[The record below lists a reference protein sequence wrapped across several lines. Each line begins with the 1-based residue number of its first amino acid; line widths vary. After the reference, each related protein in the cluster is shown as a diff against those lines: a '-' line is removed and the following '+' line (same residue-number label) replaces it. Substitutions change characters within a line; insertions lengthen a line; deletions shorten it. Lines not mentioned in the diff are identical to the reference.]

1 MRINWKVRFRNPAWL
16 TSLLALAV
24 STVYQ
29 LLAMFEI
36 APALTED
43 ALMQALAA
51 AVQLL
56 TLMGVLIDPTTKGL
70 GDSERAL
77 EYEKPE

>member
-1 MRINWKVRFRNPAWL
+1 MKINWKVRLRNPAWV
-16 TSLLALAV
+16 TSLLAMIV

-43 ALMQALAA
+43 ALMQAIAA

-70 GDSERAL
+70 SDSARAL
-77 EYEKPE
+77 EYERPE

>member
-1 MRINWKVRFRNPAWL
+1 LKINWKVRLRNPAWI
-16 TSLLALAV
+16 TSLLALIV

-29 LLAMFEI
+29 LLAMFDV

-43 ALMQALAA
+43 ALMQAVAA

-70 GDSERAL
+70 SDSARAL
-77 EYEKPE
+77 EYERPE

>member
-1 MRINWKVRFRNPAWL
+1 MKINWKVRLRNPAWV
-16 TSLLALAV
+16 TSLLALIV

-43 ALMQALAA
+43 ALMQAIAA

-70 GDSERAL
+70 SDSARAL
-77 EYEKPE
+77 EYERPE

>member
-1 MRINWKVRFRNPAWL
+1 MKINWKVRFRNPAWI
-16 TSLLALAV
+16 TSLLALIV
-24 STVYQ
+24 SAAYQ

-43 ALMQALAA
+43 ALMQAVAVG
-51 AVQLL
+51 VQLL

-70 GDSERAL
+70 GDSARAL
-77 EYEKPE
+77 TYERPE

>member
-1 MRINWKVRFRNPAWL
+1 MYLHIKRALDFIL
-16 TSLLALAV
+16 SLLALIV

-43 ALMQALAA
+43 ALMQAIAA

-70 GDSERAL
+70 GDSARAL
-77 EYEKPE
+77 EYERPE

>member
-1 MRINWKVRFRNPAWL
+1 MKINWKVRLRNPAWV
-16 TSLLALAV
+16 TSLLAMIV

-29 LLAMFEI
+29 LLAMFDV

-43 ALMQALAA
+43 ALMQAIAA

-70 GDSERAL
+70 GDSARAL
-77 EYEKPE
+77 EYERPE

>member
-1 MRINWKVRFRNPAWL
+1 MKINWKVRLRNPAWV
-16 TSLLALAV
+16 TSLLAMIV

-29 LLAMFEI
+29 LLAMFDV

-43 ALMQALAA
+43 ALMQAIAA

-70 GDSERAL
+70 SDSARAL
-77 EYEKPE
+77 EYERPE

>member
-1 MRINWKVRFRNPAWL
+1 MKINWKVRLRNPAWV
-16 TSLLALAV
+16 TSLLAMIV

-43 ALMQALAA
+43 ALMQAIAA

-70 GDSERAL
+70 GDSARAL
-77 EYEKPE
+77 EYERPE

>member
-1 MRINWKVRFRNPAWL
+1 MRINWKVRLRNPAWV
-16 TSLLALAV
+16 TSLLALIV

-43 ALMQALAA
+43 ALMQAIAA

-70 GDSERAL
+70 SDSARAL
-77 EYEKPE
+77 EYERPE